1 MQKLWLGF
9 TSLILSLSP
18 SPLFPSLSFSLSDE
32 AVATKDKFI
41 SFPARIGIINE
52 DVLQTHL
59 AARKALQ
66 AIAQDKKQDLLHN
79 QFFFLFANSAKTCFD

>member
-1 MQKLWLGF
+1 MVSPLSF
-9 TSLILSLSP
+9 SLSLP
-18 SPLFPSLSFSLSDE
+18 HLSFSLSDE

-79 QFFFLFANSAKTCFD
+79 QFFSYLQTLQKRVLTGLKI